1 VLNESKSEC
10 FRSKLHQ
17 KVFFIM
23 IMDIYLIYDKRLSI
37 QHFYREFSS
46 NEGQ

>member
-17 KVFFIM
+17 ITSKGIFYN
-23 IMDIYLIYDKRLSI
+23 DYGYLFNL
-37 QHFYREFSS
+37 
-46 NEGQ
+46 